1 MLVKNFHPNRGQIEW
16 FISFSSYG
24 RKIHKIRECQFDM
37 MMITLSIHVCVCVI
51 WIFFFCFSFYYY
63 LAWYSGM
70 LFVHEITTW
79 WWKQAFQKIEI
90 RSTEKKTKYEMM
102 NDMNEIEKQGFFF
115 ILNRPF
121 DVVDMSENVMSCL
134 VDYHHHFFCSK
145 LIKYSFSFH
154 RRWKNWWWWW

>member
-1 MLVKNFHPNRGQIEW
+1 MSIWYDDDNL
-16 FISFSSYG
+16 
-24 RKIHKIRECQFDM
+24 C
-37 MMITLSIHVCVCVI
+37 LSMCVCDLNL
-51 WIFFFCFSFYYY
+51 FFCFSFYYY

-79 WWKQAFQKIEI
+79 WWKQAFPKNRNKIN
-90 RSTEKKTKYEMM
+90 REKKYEMM

-134 VDYHHHFFCSK
+134 VGYHHHFFCSK